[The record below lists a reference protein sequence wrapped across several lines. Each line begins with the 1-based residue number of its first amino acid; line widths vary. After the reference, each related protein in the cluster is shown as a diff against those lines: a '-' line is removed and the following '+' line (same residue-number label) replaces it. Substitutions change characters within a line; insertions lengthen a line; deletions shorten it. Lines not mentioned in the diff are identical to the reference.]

1 VESVI
6 VWIDRPWD
14 KPEFTSRLISI
25 EVPVDSS
32 PLSIIRLAAYPSE
45 DCVLAEVL
53 EVLEA
58 LD

>member
-53 EVLEA
+53 EA